1 MRKRVTAPWIIFL
14 LMNFAYAQGQAGK
27 ITVLD
32 PRGNPPPITLI
43 PMAQRLDSLDG
54 KTVYFVDDGFPGGEF
69 LLKDMMAWF
78 AKNKP
83 KVKAEFRKKAGS
95 FLDEDPPLW
104 AEIKQKA
111 DAMVMATGH

>member
-1 MRKRVTAPWIIFL
+1 MRKSVAVTWIVLLVLSLNYAP
-14 LMNFAYAQGQAGK
+14 AQTGK

-43 PMAQRLDSLDG
+43 PMAPRLDRLEG

-78 AKNKP
+78 AKNRP
-83 KVKAEFRKKAGS
+83 DVKAEFRKKAGS

>member
-1 MRKRVTAPWIIFL
+1 MPKPLVASWIAL
-14 LMNFAYAQGQAGK
+14 LSLSLAFAQAQGGK

-78 AKNKP
+78 GKNKP
-83 KVKAEFRKKAGS
+83 NVKMEFRKKAGS